1 MSADELFVFFGE
13 DVAPRGVVRRV
24 DDGRVRFRSIE
35 HESA

>member
-13 DVAPRGVVRRV
+13 DFAPSGVVRRV
-24 DDGRVRFRSIE
+24 DDGRVRFRYVE